1 MILPCTRRLHIA
13 VLLGDRHWSSILGI
27 SRWPKHVHTTLE
39 IQQDL
44 LSKLFLFDLTKKTS
58 VASAAR
64 LLEEFS
70 AALKFLQSMS
80 IQQENLKMHFLNGL
94 LKSL

>member
-13 VLLGDRHWSSILGI
+13 VLLGDRHWSSVLGVP
-27 SRWPKHVHTTLE
+27 RWPKHVHTTLE

-44 LSKLFLFDLTKKTS
+44 CTQVTSFGFDKKTS